1 MKPLF
6 DLSTLRNAAVRLVQ
20 RSSSFCLSRLWAVF
34 ADRGG
39 MAGDDRH
46 NPRRARPQSL
56 PRDSMTPKG
65 RKNGTITS
73 RPVLTSVYGAERP
86 RDVHPLVAPKLSKS
100 AKRRALVGGA
110 LRSYHGSH
118 CQRAAAVRTD
128 GAQAGH
134 PRA

>member
-20 RSSSFCLSRLWAVF
+20 RSSSFCLSRLWAMF

-56 PRDSMTPKG
+56 PRDSMTPKDG
-65 RKNGTITS
+65 RAGRFYHQVMREN
-73 RPVLTSVYGAERP
+73 P
-86 RDVHPLVAPKLSKS
+86 
-100 AKRRALVGGA
+100 GGSGRTYFS
-110 LRSYHGSH
+110 LRS
-118 CQRAAAVRTD
+118 
-128 GAQAGH
+128 
-134 PRA
+134 

>member
-46 NPRRARPQSL
+46 NPRRARPQLL
-56 PRDSMTPKG
+56 PRDSMTP
-65 RKNGTITS
+65 RTEERDDSCNSELST
-73 RPVLTSVYGAERP
+73 VY
-86 RDVHPLVAPKLSKS
+86 LL
-100 AKRRALVGGA
+100 
-110 LRSYHGSH
+110 
-118 CQRAAAVRTD
+118 
-128 GAQAGH
+128 
-134 PRA
+134 